1 MTRRARRQGQEITAA
16 SEPSRRKAYA
26 LAGMTT
32 GRVGGPGKGH
42 RSHIDAPRVR
52 DVPAP
57 RRSESAIGPL
67 FRSVFKWPY
76 RAALAGLYRLGLK
89 PWQLTALS
97 LLANAVIGWLL
108 VTGHFFVAGLLLMV
122 AGLLDIFDGGLARL
136 RGEASRAG
144 AFLDSVVDRVS
155 DLILF
160 GALFWALAG
169 QGHRLAAAFAL
180 SSLIVSMLVSH
191 IRAEGEAI
199 GLSLSEGVFQRLERY
214 VMLLIGLTTPGAL
227 LPVVVILTI
236 LGGLTV
242 IQRAA
247 SGWRQL
253 R

>member
-1 MTRRARRQGQEITAA
+1 M
-16 SEPSRRKAYA
+16 AYA
-26 LAGMTT
+26 LAEMAT
-32 GRVGGPGKGH
+32 GGRGGRPEPSQ
-42 RSHIDAPRVR
+42 RSRGDAPRVR
-52 DVPAP
+52 DLPAP
-57 RRSESAIGPL
+57 RRTESAIGPL

-76 RAALAGLYRLGLK
+76 RVALAGLYRARFR

-108 VTGHFFVAGLLLMV
+108 VTGRFLVPGLLLTV

-160 GALFWALAG
+160 GSLFWALAG
-169 QGHRLAAAFAL
+169 QGRRLAAALAL
-180 SSLIVSMLVSH
+180 SSLIVSLLVSH
-191 IRAEGEAI
+191 IRAEGEAM
-199 GLSLSEGVFQRLERY
+199 GLSLTEGVFQRLERY
-214 VMLLIGLTTPGAL
+214 VMLMIGLTAPGAL
-227 LPVVVILTI
+227 VPVLVILTT

-247 SGWRQL
+247 SAWRQL
-253 R
+253 GESAAVRAKLE